1 MYKKDLKVLL
11 DKLYLKYSKKH
22 SSKDPVWTIHKFS
35 DPKDIE
41 IAGLITSCYAYGR
54 VEQINQFTDKFF
66 LRTGFK
72 VHEFT
77 SNYSEHKDKKFLKD
91 LYYRF
96 NNESDLSLLIKN
108 IKNSLELYGSLENL
122 FKQNYSDTHENILPA
137 LSEFSRTLCIHNKKD
152 SNYGYLMPSPV
163 NNSACK
169 RLNLYLRWMIR
180 KDEIDTGIWS
190 GSFDKAK
197 LIMPVDT
204 HIYRVSKHLGLVSRN
219 SCDLK
224 FAIELTKEL
233 KKFDSSDPVKYDFAL
248 CHLGIEGEI

>member
-1 MYKKDLKVLL
+1 M
-11 DKLYLKYSKKH
+11 
-22 SSKDPVWTIHKFS
+22 
-35 DPKDIE
+35 
-41 IAGLITSCYAYGR
+41 
-54 VEQINQFTDKFF
+54 EQINQFTDKFF
-66 LRTGFK
+66 RRTGFK

-122 FKQNYSDTHENILPA
+122 FKQNYSDTHENIL
-137 LSEFSRTLCIHNKKD
+137 S
-152 SNYGYLMPSPV
+152 YLQ
-163 NNSACK
+163 
-169 RLNLYLRWMIR
+169 
-180 KDEIDTGIWS
+180 
-190 GSFDKAK
+190 SFK
-197 LIMPVDT
+197 T
-204 HIYRVSKHLGLVSRN
+204 FRLVSRN

-224 FAIELTKEL
+224 FAVELTKKL